1 MIPRQGWNRWEPV
14 RNQIESLSGLGGRRR
29 AGAVMA
35 LAVLWVAGG
44 CAGPRHDERLHSTL
58 WVQTSAEYVISTKQ
72 VYAMATQD
80 LGAALRD
87 PDWNAVLE
95 QGDHDGD
102 LPPAIIVDIDETIL
116 NNAGHAAR
124 AIIARKGFV
133 QEIWRAWV
141 REKAA
146 PAVPGAVDY
155 LREAEA
161 MGITVF
167 YMSNRFRDL
176 EEPTRKN
183 LEAIGCPLREDIDVV
198 MLREEKPGWG
208 VDKSPRRAWVAER
221 FRVLQIVG
229 DDLRDFVHVPEDDDD
244 AARIEIA
251 LSHRDRWG
259 EGWYMLPNPIYGG
272 WEQALM
278 KGEYAEHVT
287 PLERKFKSLQ
297 TH

>member
-1 MIPRQGWNRWEPV
+1 
-14 RNQIESLSGLGGRRR
+14 
-29 AGAVMA
+29 
-35 LAVLWVAGG
+35 
-44 CAGPRHDERLHSTL
+44 
-58 WVQTSAEYVISTKQ
+58 
-72 VYAMATQD
+72 MATQD

-87 PDWNAVLE
+87 PNWNAVLE
-95 QGDHDGD
+95 QGDHGGD

-141 REKAA
+141 RETVA

-155 LREAEA
+155 LRR
-161 MGITVF
+161 GRSHGNYGLLYVQPI
-167 YMSNRFRDL
+167 SR
-176 EEPTRKN
+176 
-183 LEAIGCPLREDIDVV
+183 
-198 MLREEKPGWG
+198 
-208 VDKSPRRAWVAER
+208 PRRGDPQEPGSRRLSAPER
-221 FRVLQIVG
+221 HRRGPAPRREAGLGNRQVTAPGLG
-229 DDLRDFVHVPEDDDD
+229 CRELSGSCRSSGTTCATFVHVPEDDDD

-278 KGEYAEHVT
+278 KGRVRGARVAAGTQSSSASGPIET
-287 PLERKFKSLQ
+287 PEVVEAKRQLADTGWTLIASRASSFCPTSLQ
-297 TH
+297 SLTFSMLASVASLAISRALLLHPRPQGAVPRVARLSPS